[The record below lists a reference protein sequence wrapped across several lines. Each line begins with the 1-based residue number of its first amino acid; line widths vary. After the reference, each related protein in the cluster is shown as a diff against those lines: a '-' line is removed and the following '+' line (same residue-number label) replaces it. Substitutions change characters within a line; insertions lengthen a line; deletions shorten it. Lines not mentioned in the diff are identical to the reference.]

1 MDPDVFLSVSY
12 SIFFTDVLRR
22 FISPEELIRVRKNL
36 LHIKIRHF
44 AKLHIII
51 HDDKAAV

>member
-12 SIFFTDVLRR
+12 SVFFTDVLRR
-22 FISPEELIRVRKNL
+22 FITLQEFIRVRNKL
-36 LHIKIRHF
+36 LRIKIRHF

-51 HDDKAAV
+51 HEDKAAV